1 MCDFGIVSGSLTA
14 AMALAQGVAGFQSGQ
29 ANAAYAKAEGLA
41 AQRAAQLDAGRYA
54 QKAAYDLGKDRAGA
68 AASGF
73 GAGTATE
80 ALAAKASSYGLDI
93 DSILYGGQVAK
104 AQADQSAALSR
115 QRGIGALVGGI
126 ATAAGNVLSIP
137 GVWDTGGGAL
147 NGGYGQMAR
156 YGTSR
161 PMVGVGGRLIG
172 GV

>member
-14 AMALAQGVAGFQSGQ
+14 AMALAQGVASYQSGQ
-29 ANAAYAKAEGLA
+29 ANAAYAKAEGQA
-41 AQRAAQLDAGRYA
+41 AQRAATLEAGRYA

-73 GAGTATE
+73 GAGTGTE

-104 AQADQSAALSR
+104 AQADHSAALSR
-115 QRGIGALVGGI
+115 QRGVGALLGGVV
-126 ATAAGNVLSIP
+126 TAAGNVLSIP
-137 GVWDTGGGAL
+137 GIWESGAGAV

-161 PMVGVGGRLIG
+161 PMVGVGRRLIG